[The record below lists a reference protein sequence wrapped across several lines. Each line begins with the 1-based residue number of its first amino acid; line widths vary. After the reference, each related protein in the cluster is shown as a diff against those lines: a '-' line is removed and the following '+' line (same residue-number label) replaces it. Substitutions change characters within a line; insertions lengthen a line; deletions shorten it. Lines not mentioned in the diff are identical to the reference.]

1 MRDPSENDSVRINSP
16 SSPRVR
22 VFRRNGPGL
31 NRNGRYNNTNSNT
44 NNNNVGN
51 VRPRVRQRIHNADE
65 LRRHAAGVARQLF
78 GGNNEG
84 PKSPPKAP
92 KKVNVSKYEKMLKN
106 IENKNKNKNTKN
118 NKPNNENKNVTSW
131 FNNSMTEA
139 KKSNIP
145 KDKRV
150 FLLTDMTNNGKIK
163 QVWDRRFLNG
173 LVESYEN
180 RYNRVREA
188 NDPFFTSPLTRKKF
202 SKNDIKA
209 YPPTNATK
217 RRIKQIVNG
226 RTLESKVNKIMKI
239 KNKDYLAQSNILETI
254 KRGIRKGDITTEKQ
268 IVDLA
273 LIYEVTGRELLIS
286 GHKKDGDYY
295 TAYVKGKFKPH
306 HIKFMKDTPYIA
318 SKLYDTTRQGEP
330 RAPARA
336 IAPLYKLPS
345 SAVKYLSGFDKY
357 ASGES
362 PVARNTLTLIIRV
375 LRQVVKVGYVP
386 MAENVAL
393 RIMGLPNSN
402 LRNKLGEYYE
412 WYELVRNASS

>member
-1 MRDPSENDSVRINSP
+1 M
-16 SSPRVR
+16 
-22 VFRRNGPGL
+22 FRRNGPGL

-118 NKPNNENKNVTSW
+118 NKPNNENKNVASW

-254 KRGIRKGDITTEKQ
+254 KRGIRKGTITTEEQ
-268 IVDLA
+268 IKDLA
-273 LIYEVTGRELLIS
+273 LIYRVT
-286 GHKKDGDYY
+286 
-295 TAYVKGKFKPH
+295 
-306 HIKFMKDTPYIA
+306 
-318 SKLYDTTRQGEP
+318 
-330 RAPARA
+330 
-336 IAPLYKLPS
+336 
-345 SAVKYLSGFDKY
+345 
-357 ASGES
+357 
-362 PVARNTLTLIIRV
+362 
-375 LRQVVKVGYVP
+375 
-386 MAENVAL
+386 
-393 RIMGLPNSN
+393 
-402 LRNKLGEYYE
+402 
-412 WYELVRNASS
+412 

>member
-31 NRNGRYNNTNSNT
+31 NRNGRYNNS

-118 NKPNNENKNVTSW
+118 NKPNNENKNVASW

-268 IVDLA
+268 IKELA

-336 IAPLYKLPS
+336 IVPLYKLPS

-375 LRQVVKVGYVP
+375 LRQVVKVGYVT

-393 RIMGLPNSN
+393 RIVGLPNSN

>member
-118 NKPNNENKNVTSW
+118 NKPNNENKNVASW

-268 IVDLA
+268 IKELA
-273 LIYEVTGRELLIS
+273 LIYEVTGREMLIS

-336 IAPLYKLPS
+336 IVPLYKLPS